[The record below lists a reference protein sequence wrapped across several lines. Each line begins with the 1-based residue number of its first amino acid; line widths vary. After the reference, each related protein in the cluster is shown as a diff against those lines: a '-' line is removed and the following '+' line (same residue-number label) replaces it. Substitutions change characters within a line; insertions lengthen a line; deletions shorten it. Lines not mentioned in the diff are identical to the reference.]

1 MLRLLLFK
9 CTDTINHEQIEII
22 TNESFL
28 TESINSMN
36 VINYLKSY
44 HPTRKLFKARTN
56 QAKNGAIKLDRETVK
71 WVENT

>member
-1 MLRLLLFK
+1 MLAFDFFFHSSKAYLIATKKL
-9 CTDTINHEQIEII
+9 
-22 TNESFL
+22 
-28 TESINSMN
+28 
-36 VINYLKSY
+36 INYLKSY